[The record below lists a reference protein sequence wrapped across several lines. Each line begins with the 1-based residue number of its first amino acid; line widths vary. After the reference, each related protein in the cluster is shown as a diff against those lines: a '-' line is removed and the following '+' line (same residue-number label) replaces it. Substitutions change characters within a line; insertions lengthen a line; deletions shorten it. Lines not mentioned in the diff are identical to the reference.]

1 MPPALTMDDLPPEII
16 VMIFKNLSVTD
27 LQNCC
32 QTCLKWEAL
41 AVDFFFQPHLRSL
54 AEFDDFTKKS
64 FRKKGWTHIC
74 NDKNLIIL
82 LHKRYKLSIVVSLMV
97 RKSTDAIK
105 NVDEQDGAAK
115 LVKLFLEQN
124 NLTGEFGMPAIMNSM
139 YKHSFSLRFVASPDL
154 VRQIKSLNKVGYL
167 DGQQVGI
174 CLYNT
179 GKPHLNMVLKR
190 SMAYQVQRSSVKF
203 AKS

>member
-1 MPPALTMDDLPPEII
+1 MPALTMDDLPPEII
-16 VMIFKNLSVTD
+16 VMIFKHLSVTD

-32 QTCLKWEAL
+32 QTCLKWEGI
-41 AVDFFFQPHLRSL
+41 AVDCFFQPQLRSL

-74 NDKNLIIL
+74 QDKNLIIL
-82 LHKRYKLSIVVSLMV
+82 LHKRYKLSIVVSLMI
-97 RKSTDAIK
+97 RKSTTENA
-105 NVDEQDGAAK
+105 NQDGAAK

-124 NLTGEFGMPAIMNSM
+124 NLTGEFAMPAIMNSM
-139 YKHSFSLRFVASPDL
+139 HKHSFSLRFVASPDL
-154 VRQIKSLNKVGYL
+154 VRQIKSLDKVGYL
-167 DGQQVGI
+167 GGQQVGI

-190 SMAYQVQRSSVKF
+190 SMAYQVHRSSVKF

>member
-1 MPPALTMDDLPPEII
+1 MSELTMDNLPPEII

-32 QTCLKWEAL
+32 QTCLKWEAI
-41 AVDFFFQPHLRSL
+41 AVNCFFQPQLCCL

-82 LHKRYKLSIVVSLMV
+82 LHKRYKLSIVVSLMI
-97 RKSTDAIK
+97 RKSKDA
-105 NVDEQDGAAK
+105 NHVDDEQDGTK
-115 LVKLFLEQN
+115 LVKLFLEEN
-124 NLTGEFGMPAIMNSM
+124 NLTGEFAMPAIMNSM
-139 YKHSFSLRFVASPDL
+139 HKHSFSLRFVASPDL
-154 VRQIKSLNKVGYL
+154 VRQIKSLDKLGYL
-167 DGQQVGI
+167 GGQQVGI

-190 SMAYQVQRSSVKF
+190 SMAYQAQRSSVKF